1 MTHHTAIR
9 AVDIVRA
16 NHAGPRLTVEMD
28 VVIDPH
34 ETLRKCHDICEDLQ
48 NKLQNLLN
56 VDRAFVHI
64 DYETTHRPEHAKK
77 IYNNLAAE
85 RTNPVYQGHCMRQ
98 TLNSS
103 QEATVLRR

>member
-1 MTHHTAIR
+1 MTDHTATR
-9 AVDIVRA
+9 AVLIFRW
-16 NHAGPRLTVEMD
+16 NHAGRRLIVEVD
-28 VVIDPH
+28 VVMDSQNNF
-34 ETLRKCHDICEDLQ
+34 ETLP
-48 NKLQNLLN
+48 N

-64 DYETTHRPEHAKK
+64 DYESTHRPEHAKK

-85 RTNPVYQGHCMRQ
+85 RTDPVYQGHCMRQ

>member
-1 MTHHTAIR
+1 M
-9 AVDIVRA
+9 
-16 NHAGPRLTVEMD
+16 MD
-28 VVIDPH
+28 SQNNL
-34 ETLRKCHDICEDLQ
+34 ETLP
-48 NKLQNLLN
+48 N

-103 QEATVLRR
+103 QEKTGLFSHHYVIRYG